1 MAVGRLQTRQ
11 YKKKSEYWDT
21 RGIEVKEKIRL
32 AAIEQGNGSVGSE
45 MSFNAMATSDVEFPK
60 NMA

>member
-1 MAVGRLQTRQ
+1 M
-11 YKKKSEYWDT
+11 
-21 RGIEVKEKIRL
+21 KEKIRL